1 MAIKITCPYC
11 FREFNDN
18 QVHFRSSYVNTGARK
33 IAGPDGQLFDS
44 ISEMEMSYGD
54 EDKAAVAQIV
64 HEYKESSFYNP
75 VLSDK
80 EYDAFWKKFGD
91 TTTEVDSVNKDRNKK
106 LMYRK
111 VIDPSDIQHQ
121 KHLVKQ
127 KNGDYLIRDP
137 ELKNMVT
144 SIRLIDGDKSQTS
157 MRVCPFCHNPLP
169 DVYGLYPVEFI
180 SVIGIVGSGKTVF
193 LSQFMNG
200 FRDYAAECGLT
211 AIKSTASITQFL
223 ENNRVKEGMPL
234 PQPTAEGRFEQP
246 LIYNI
251 ERTSKNNSKE
261 TVTIVMYDIAGEVFK
276 NAKAQSVKD
285 FAPFIKKSD
294 GIILLIDPKQFESIQ
309 GTQFFESSNNQEDI
323 QKPSDA
329 LENIHSVIMESD
341 HKYDKP
347 LAVCVSK
354 MDGITEYLSRELIDY
369 ISTPYTGEE
378 IKGTYLN
385 KQIFNMQA
393 HKAYDRAMAEFIAHN
408 DKATMQQLSTGYT
421 NYKFFGI
428 TALGLNAEVM
438 ADKKVS
444 GHIQARRIE
453 EPILWML
460 SQVGLIGSNEAEC
473 PYCHQRD
480 AFVSHRSWNI
490 QIKKE
495 IETKKLHFIS
505 KKEEVLVDVE
515 VNCRCKCCGIA
526 FYYDAYSDQ
535 SFAYKGGG
543 KKDGGM

>member
-18 QVHFRSSYVNTGARK
+18 QVHFRSSYVNTGTRK
-33 IAGPDGQLFDS
+33 ITGPDGQLYDS
-44 ISEMEMSYGD
+44 IQEMEMSYGD
-54 EDKAAVAQIV
+54 EDKAAVVRIINQ
-64 HEYKESSFYNP
+64 YKESSFYNP
-75 VLSDK
+75 VFHDEK
-80 EYDAFWKKFGD
+80 YDNFWNPFGKH
-91 TTTEVDSVNKDRNKK
+91 TTEVDSVNKDSNKQV
-106 LMYRK
+106 MYRK
-111 VIDPSDIQHQ
+111 IIDPSDEQHR
-121 KHLVKQ
+121 KHLVRQ
-127 KNGDYLIRDP
+127 KDGDYLIRDP

-144 SIRLIDGDKSQTS
+144 SIHLIDGDKSQTS

-180 SVIGIVGSGKTVF
+180 SVIGIVGAGKTVF

-223 ENNRVKEGMPL
+223 ENNKVKEGMPL

-251 ERTSKNNSKE
+251 ERTSENNCKE
-261 TVTIVMYDIAGEVFK
+261 TITIVMYDIAGEVFK
-276 NAKAQSVKD
+276 NARAQSVKD
-285 FAPFIKKSD
+285 FAPFIRKSD
-294 GIILLIDPKQFESIQ
+294 GIILLIDPKQFESIRKI
-309 GTQFFESSNNQEDI
+309 QFVENANNKEDI
-323 QKPSDA
+323 QRPSDA
-329 LENIHSVIMESD
+329 LENIHSVIMESNR
-341 HKYDKP
+341 KYDKP

-354 MDGITEYLSRELIDY
+354 MDGITEYLNTTLIDY
-369 ISTPYTGEE
+369 ISTPYTGEG

-393 HKAYDRAMAEFIAHN
+393 HKVYNRAMAEFIAHN
-408 DKATMQQLSTGYT
+408 DRATMQQLSTGYA

-444 GHIQARRIE
+444 GYIQARRIE

-473 PYCHQRD
+473 PYCHQSD
-480 AFVSHRSWNI
+480 AFVSHKSWDI
-490 QIKKE
+490 QVMREVE
-495 IETKKLHFIS
+495 IKKLHFIS
-505 KKEEVLVDVE
+505 KKEKVPVSVK
-515 VNCRCKCCGIA
+515 VNCKCNCCGKA
-526 FYYDAYSDQ
+526 FYYDAYNDQ
-535 SFAYKGGG
+535 SFFHKDEE
-543 KKDGGM
+543 KKDGGV